1 MKSQFTITLLV
12 LFWTALLS
20 GAASSQ
26 SLWDDNG
33 PNANLIADNVARNK
47 GDILTIIVNES
58 QKVEDK
64 QEVKMEKQ
72 STLDSVLKSFNIKE
86 NAFNPLPDMVQE
98 TTHDFEGTADYDKEG
113 KFEARITVTVM
124 DILPNG
130 NLIIQG
136 RRKIYMDNEE
146 KTIKISGVVR
156 PMDITTENTVPSSRV
171 AEASVSYDGEGDL
184 SRNTEKSWLDNILDI
199 IWPF

>member
-1 MKSQFTITLLV
+1 MKPQFTITLLV
-12 LFWTALLS
+12 LFWTVLLS

-47 GDILTIIVNES
+47 GDILTIIVSET

-72 STLDSVLKSFNIKE
+72 STLDSVLKSFDIKE

-113 KFEARITVTVM
+113 KFEARITVTVI

-156 PMDITTENTVPSSRV
+156 PMDITTQNTVPSSRV